1 MGYNLRAEPDQ
12 PIDLV
17 TYWRV
22 EQTPAQPLAIFAHVV
37 EASGSIVAQRDGLN
51 VRLSSLEP
59 GDVVL
64 QHFVI
69 DHPAGAN
76 KLQLGLYDPRTEQRQ
91 RATLPTGEVVDMVQ
105 VPLE

>member
-1 MGYNLRAEPDQ
+1 M
-12 PIDLV
+12 

-22 EQTPAQPLAIFAHVV
+22 DQTPTQPLAIFAHVV
-37 EASGSIVAQRDGLN
+37 DAAGNLLAQRDGLN

-69 DHPAGAN
+69 DHPAGAAQ
-76 KLQLGLYDPRTEQRQ
+76 LQLGLYNPRTELR
-91 RATLPTGEVVDMVQ
+91 LPTGEAADAVQ